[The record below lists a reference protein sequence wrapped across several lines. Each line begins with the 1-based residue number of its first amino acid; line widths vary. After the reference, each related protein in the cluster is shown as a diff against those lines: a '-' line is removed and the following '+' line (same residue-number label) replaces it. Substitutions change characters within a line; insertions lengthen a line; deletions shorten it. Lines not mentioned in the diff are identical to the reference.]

1 MPENDEL
8 AHDEQMYQEH
18 GDGLTKDQHLTV
30 YALAW
35 QYGHSSGEWQVR
47 EYYREFAEFAR
58 NLLDAD

>member
-1 MPENDEL
+1 MPENDQL

-30 YALAW
+30 YALA
-35 QYGHSSGEWQVR
+35 YEHGHSAGYSEVEG
-47 EYYREFAEFAR
+47 YYRQFAEFAR